1 MWMMTVLEKVLS
13 ARFLHREVTV
23 FHFHGV
29 QLALSREKGTKLPYL
44 EGEYL
49 HCKGCFSAAGL
60 SNGNLSEVEGPTGTP
75 SLMKQVH

>member
-1 MWMMTVLEKVLS
+1 MWMMTALEKVLS

-44 EGEYL
+44 EGKYL
-49 HCKGCFSAAGL
+49 HCKGCL
-60 SNGNLSEVEGPTGTP
+60 
-75 SLMKQVH
+75 